1 MWKHKPYLG
10 KLSQENLENLGI
22 LKAVTGE
29 DQMHLQ
35 RLVIEVEVEV
45 F

>member
-1 MWKHKPYLG
+1 MWKHRPSFG
-10 KLSQENLENLGI
+10 KLFMRIWRKGI
-22 LKAVTGE
+22 LKAVAEE

>member
-1 MWKHKPYLG
+1 MEAHTISWKIV
-10 KLSQENLENLGI
+10 QENLENLGI
-22 LKAVTGE
+22 LKAVVGE
-29 DQMHLQ
+29 DQMHLK